1 MTHNTPEFDVIARH
15 FTRPA
20 VNAVLG
26 VGDDCALVGISRG
39 MELAVSVDT
48 MVSGTH
54 FFPDV
59 DPENLGHKA
68 LAVNLSDM
76 AAMGAMPY
84 WAMLALTLPK
94 VDHDWLA
101 AFSKGFFDLADEFEV
116 SLIGGDTTRGPLT
129 LTVTIMGEVP
139 IGAALRRGGAKA
151 GNDIWVSGFIGDAA
165 LAVSHRHGKLVLEES
180 DYHEAVMR
188 LYEPTPRVG
197 LGQALRGLATAAIDV
212 SDGLLADL
220 GHICSLSKVGAV
232 VELGSIPLSP
242 IGARHVASDA
252 GPQRHRGGRRRL
264 RALLHRAPELA
275 REHPGPREGARR
287 ADHAHRA
294 GEARQGREPDGS
306 RRKAREDRWPR
317 IRPLRRALTCASS
330 SRIPRTSS
338 PSDSARDSSPGRRAR
353 SARSRAWRSTGSS
366 RSCCR
371 RSPSPTS
378 RSRFSSWASGCA
390 TSPGA
395 TSGWRDHGAIVWD
408 EVVAFLPLAAI
419 SSGAWWLQAIAFA
432 LFRLFDIWKPYPIR
446 DLERN
451 VKGGWGVMIDDIV
464 AGFYA
469 YVVFAL
475 FIIVVYKGFGYAG

>member
-20 VNAVLG
+20 TNAVLG

-59 DPENLGHKA
+59 DPENLGHKS

-101 AFSKGFFDLADEFEV
+101 AFAKGFFDLAEEFEV
-116 SLIGGDTTRGPLT
+116 SLVGGDTTRGPLT

-139 IGAALRRGGAKA
+139 IGAALRRSGAKA
-151 GNDIWVSGFIGDAA
+151 GNDVWVSGRIGDAA
-165 LAVSHRHGKLVLEES
+165 LAVAHRHGKLVLEES

-188 LYEPTPRVG
+188 LYEPTPRVA
-197 LGQALRGLATAAIDV
+197 LGQALRGMATAAIDV

-232 VELGSIPLSP
+232 VELASIPLSP

-252 GPQRHRGGRRRL
+252 G
-264 RALLHRAPELA
+264 
-275 REHPGPREGARR
+275 
-287 ADHAHRA
+287 
-294 GEARQGREPDGS
+294 
-306 RRKAREDRWPR
+306 
-317 IRPLRRALTCASS
+317 
-330 SRIPRTSS
+330 
-338 PSDSARDSSPGRRAR
+338 
-353 SARSRAWRSTGSS
+353 
-366 RSCCR
+366 
-371 RSPSPTS
+371 
-378 RSRFSSWASGCA
+378 
-390 TSPGA
+390 
-395 TSGWRDHGAIVWD
+395 
-408 EVVAFLPLAAI
+408 
-419 SSGAWWLQAIAFA
+419 
-432 LFRLFDIWKPYPIR
+432 
-446 DLERN
+446 RN
-451 VKGGWGVMIDDIV
+451 AIV
-464 AGFYA
+464 AGGDDYELCFTAHPNSRESLQDLARVLDVPITRIGQVKRGKGVSLVGADGKPVKIDGRGYDH
-469 YVVFAL
+469 FA
-475 FIIVVYKGFGYAG
+475 AP